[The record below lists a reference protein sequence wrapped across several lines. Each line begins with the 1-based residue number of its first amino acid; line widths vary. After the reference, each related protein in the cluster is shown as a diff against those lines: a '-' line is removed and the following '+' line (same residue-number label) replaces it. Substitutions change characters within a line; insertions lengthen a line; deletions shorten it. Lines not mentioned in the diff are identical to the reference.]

1 MATKYIIN
9 NLANQTISGDLNIDG
24 NLISNNTS
32 VYRALLS
39 QTGPIT
45 GDGFDSNFI
54 NGLIVGETYEITDY
68 VAGDDFSNVADVQAG
83 KIINF
88 DSLWTIPESNSY
100 YPGLTGTTN
109 GSGNGATFDVS
120 TNGIGGGS
128 LSINSVGIDYAIN
141 DTITILGTDIGGT
154 TPLNDIIITI
164 TDSTPFDIQTGCI
177 FIATGTTPIIWG
189 NSVLT
194 SVGNIVANVL
204 ENTLG
209 DDIVWFDDGPFSS
222 GVYVGF
228 FNEYINN
235 NYNYNIPPD
244 KTQITTPSRIVPIG
258 FYPNQPNLILTSFIG
273 SFLSDS
279 DAIILSINDALTY
292 DYTGNGLYLT
302 PIEIKINTPQ
312 EETPLISIDWFAE
325 GGETDFDTYTIN
337 IPPILNVTRLTT
349 SIRGIATAHVHSD
362 YESSNLK
369 IELYS
374 DSLFGWIEV
383 WAYTLVNQ
391 NYTTDDSADLH
402 FPGNIDVTFSNI
414 TSVSGIRVTSD
425 PGSDQ
430 TYHDWGGLHFNFFN

>member
-24 NLISNNTS
+24 NLIFNNTS

-45 GDGFDSNFI
+45 GDSFDSNFI

-68 VAGDDFSNVADVQAG
+68 VAGDDFSNIADVQAG
-83 KIINF
+83 PPVN
-88 DSLWTIPESNSY
+88 
-100 YPGLTGTTN
+100 
-109 GSGNGATFDVS
+109 A
-120 TNGIGGGS
+120 
-128 LSINSVGIDYAIN
+128 
-141 DTITILGTDIGGT
+141 
-154 TPLNDIIITI
+154 
-164 TDSTPFDIQTGCI
+164 TGCV

-235 NYNYNIPPD
+235 NYNYNIPTN
-244 KTQITTPSRIVPIG
+244 KTQITTPSAIVPIG
-258 FYPNQPNLILTSFIG
+258 GYYPDQNVLTVTSFVG

-279 DAIILSINDALTY
+279 DAIILSVLNVSGIPFTY
-292 DYTGNGLYLT
+292 APDSLYLT

-391 NYTTDDSADLH
+391 NYDAESSADLH

-414 TSVSGIRVTSD
+414 ASVSGIRVTSD
-425 PGSDQ
+425 PGSGD
-430 TYHDWGGLHFNFFN
+430 TYHDWGGLVFNFFN